1 MAVKSPPIVSTHSR
15 PKAAGRCRPQNLL
28 NTPSFQ
34 LTAARRRL
42 AQIDFRAVP
51 KFKFQLTAARRRLGV
66 KTLRGLNAWAVS
78 THSRPKAAGPRCL
91 CPLWPRSQFQLTAAR
106 RRLVLEL
113 LANGIGTAVSTHSR
127 PKAAGSHRCHVPPIH
142 QVSTHSRPK
151 AAGFA
156 AFCAK
161 KALNVSTHSR
171 PKAAGGGFIAPP
183 PATWRFNSQPPEGG
197 WGLMIWPSEVI

>member
-1 MAVKSPPIVSTHSR
+1 M
-15 PKAAGRCRPQNLL
+15 
-28 NTPSFQ
+28 FQ

-42 AQIDFRAVP
+42 EDTVFNCQSFYA
-51 KFKFQLTAARRRLGV
+51 FQLTAARRRLE
-66 KTLRGLNAWAVS
+66 WF
-78 THSRPKAAGPRCL
+78 SRYPRL
-91 CPLWPRSQFQLTAAR
+91 FYWFQLTAAR

-197 WGLMIWPSEVI
+197 WLYVGRHPARR